1 MIQNLIT
8 KLLDENN
15 REIAKAHFCEKEVQL
30 ANTVR
35 THALGKADK
44 IQADLSSL
52 EADQETLIDVTM
64 PATVQ
69 EIAEDTAFVADL
81 VEVRKSTK
89 RANLVNIKRTK
100 AARTALRQ
108 AKATYKKA
116 AGVQA
121 KTEAKLTGAAA
132 LEASAGSAA
141 ERAGGNAKA
150 VVGTFNL
157 LTESLDKDI
166 AETEQSDKADQQNF
180 VDQST
185 ALKENLRVK
194 HNDKAQE
201 ELTKAEQADA
211 IAKNLADLG
220 IKMKLVDDSCKTVDN
235 LKIVCIDK
243 GGLNGD
249 ARKRKRTEEVAALNT
264 AMKLLEANSN

>member
-1 MIQNLIT
+1 
-8 KLLDENN
+8 
-15 REIAKAHFCEKEVQL
+15 
-30 ANTVR
+30 
-35 THALGKADK
+35 
-44 IQADLSSL
+44 
-52 EADQETLIDVTM
+52 
-64 PATVQ
+64 VQ
-69 EIAEDTAFVADL
+69 ESVRPCLALQYSGAVGHRACIFALIRAIAGAVL
-81 VEVRKSTK
+81 PPRYSS
-89 RANLVNIKRTK
+89 ANLVNIKRTK